1 MTHLVLIALMIL
13 TSAPVIAETRT
24 ETRTE
29 ARFVVKLY
37 GATLALVQMNAVERS
52 GDYAVSG
59 EISTRGIVGA
69 LADVRYLGEV
79 LGRRSGPAYLPK
91 RYSETVIEGEDRK
104 TGGLAFRSGLPHPVG
119 YKAEE
124 RGADALAIEGQGDT
138 VDPLTGLFLVL
149 ANRPRDAICRLTQH
163 VFDGER
169 RTVVELRDA
178 TTEGDTI
185 ICRGTFRRIAGYPHD
200 ATNGRRKEL
209 GLEVHYGPAGDVM
222 QVEEVRLM
230 TDYGPARLV
239 RR

>member
-1 MTHLVLIALMIL
+1 MIRLALISLMLL
-13 TSAPVIAETRT
+13 TTPAFAD
-24 ETRTE
+24 TRTE

-37 GATLALVQMNAVERS
+37 GATLALVQMSAVERDR
-52 GDYAVSG
+52 DYAVSG

-79 LGRRSGPAYLPK
+79 SGRRSGATYRPGS
-91 RYSETVIEGEDRK
+91 YSETVIEGEARK
-104 TGGLAFRSGLPHPVG
+104 TGGLAFRAGLPHPVG

-124 RGADALAIEGQGDT
+124 RGEDALAIEGQGDT

-149 ANRPRDAICRLTQH
+149 ADRPRGEVCRLTQH

-169 RTVVELRDA
+169 RTVVDLRDA
-178 TTEGDTI
+178 TTGGDTI

-200 ATNGRRKEL
+200 AKSGRRKVL
-209 GLEVHYGPAGDVM
+209 NLEVHYVPAGEVM

-230 TDYGPARLV
+230 TDYSPARLV